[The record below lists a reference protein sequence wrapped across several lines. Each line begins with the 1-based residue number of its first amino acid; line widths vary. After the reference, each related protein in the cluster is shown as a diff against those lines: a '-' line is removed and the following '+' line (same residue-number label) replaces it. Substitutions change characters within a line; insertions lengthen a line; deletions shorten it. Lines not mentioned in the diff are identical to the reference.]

1 MSKKIKDNESIKPLL
16 YLLKLG
22 ETSFSILD
30 KIPFIYKLNP
40 QIKSFKEQFVK
51 IQNQSPI
58 LLLPDQFNEL
68 FSKDGWVC
76 YGGLSTKNLEKTVRL
91 GHEKRFNEAHQVL
104 IDSIDEIAIDLILLR
119 CECRKHFDLRIP
131 LLQLL
136 KIDYL
141 EERYHACIPLLLALI
156 DGLANDIANRSLGYF
171 TENLDV
177 QLFDSITAHETGLP
191 FLKIIMNGARKNT
204 TTDKIKIP
212 YRNGILHGRDLNFNN
227 KEVASKCWWAL
238 ACLLEW
244 ADEKQ
249 LNKQPKEQVS
259 FRDTVKESNEINEYS
274 KRIDRWKKRSVK
286 TESYWQIQT
295 LETLDNTSP
304 EYCLLS
310 FLENWKN
317 KRWGLM
323 NKFLV
328 HSINNEFATIKRL
341 KEDYSSIQLNDYSI
355 IASTDDI
362 PAISF
367 ITTHINYIKHQ
378 QIFTNVLKIQMNFL
392 DKNGDLL
399 LRNEKNG
406 QWHILQLSLSK
417 ILFE

>member
-274 KRIDRWKKRSVK
+274 KRIDRWKKDQLKPRVIGK
-286 TESYWQIQT
+286 FK
-295 LETLDNTSP
+295 L
-304 EYCLLS
+304 
-310 FLENWKN
+310 WK
-317 KRWGLM
+317 R
-323 NKFLV
+323 
-328 HSINNEFATIKRL
+328 
-341 KEDYSSIQLNDYSI
+341 
-355 IASTDDI
+355 
-362 PAISF
+362 
-367 ITTHINYIKHQ
+367 
-378 QIFTNVLKIQMNFL
+378 
-392 DKNGDLL
+392 
-399 LRNEKNG
+399 
-406 QWHILQLSLSK
+406 
-417 ILFE
+417 

>member
-1 MSKKIKDNESIKPLL
+1 MSKKIKNNKSIKPIVNLL
-16 YLLKLG
+16 QLG
-22 ETSFSILD
+22 EISFSVLD
-30 KIPFIYKLNP
+30 KIPFIYKLSP
-40 QIKSFKEQFVK
+40 KIKSFQEQFIE

-68 FSKDGWVC
+68 FSKDGWIC
-76 YGGLSTKNLEKTVRL
+76 YGGLNAKTLEQTVRL
-91 GHEKRFNEAHQVL
+91 GHEKRFKEAHQLL

-136 KIDYL
+136 KNDYL

-156 DGLANDIANRSLGYF
+156 DGLANDISAHVGFFAGKTDL
-171 TENLDV
+171 E
-177 QLFDSITAHETGLP
+177 LFDSITSHESGLP
-191 FLKIIMNGARKNT
+191 FLQKIMNKPRKT
-204 TTDKIKIP
+204 TTSEKITIP

-227 KEVASKCWWAL
+227 KEIASKCWWAL

-244 ADEKQ
+244 ADEKK
-249 LNKQPKEQVS
+249 LNKQPKEQIS
-259 FRDTVKESNEINEYS
+259 FWNTVKASNEINEYS
-274 KRIDRWKKRSVK
+274 KRIDKWERRPIE
-286 TESYWQIQT
+286 TENYWQAQT
-295 LETLDNTSP
+295 LETLGSASP
-304 EYCLLS
+304 EYCLLN

-328 HSINNEFATIKRL
+328 HSINNEFSTIERL
-341 KEDYSSIQLNDYSI
+341 KEDYSSIQLNNYSI
-355 IASTDDI
+355 IASIDDT

-367 ITTHINYIKHQ
+367 ITIHINYIKHQ
-378 QIFTNVLKIQMNFL
+378 QIFTNSLRVQMNFL

-399 LRNEKNG
+399 LRNEENG
-406 QWHILQLSLSK
+406 QWYILQLSLRE
-417 ILFE
+417 IIFD